1 MRLNAIKI
9 LLLVLCS
16 VPMEIAA
23 QDNNLLS
30 YFYAK
35 QIGDSVVLS
44 FEMRAGV
51 TCEGISIQRRVGDES
66 LDYIGVISGVC
77 GNEEY
82 AESYIFI
89 DDNPIKNKRLYYRL
103 ILNGI
108 GFSDEIEVFV
118 PDYLDDGYVLAIEP
132 NSQNW
137 AIYFRNPLDNEVTL
151 ELYNSSGQSVT
162 TLSSN
167 LTYFVLPEWI
177 LRNELYFF
185 RLSIK
190 GRESQIMGKFFLN

>member
-1 MRLNAIKI
+1 MLSSFLHIALI
-9 LLLVLCS
+9 LMCLLPIRIS
-16 VPMEIAA
+16 A
-23 QDNNLLS
+23 QENNLLS
-30 YFYAK
+30 FFYAK

-51 TCEGISIQRRVGDES
+51 TCDGIGIQRRVDEES

-82 AESYIFI
+82 AESYIFV

-108 GFSDEIEVFV
+108 GFSQEIEVFV
-118 PDYLDDGYVLAIEP
+118 PEYLSAGYTLAIEP
-132 NSQNW
+132 NSQRW
-137 AIYFRNPLDNEVTL
+137 AIYFRNSTDNEVLL
-151 ELYNSSGQSVT
+151 EINNSSGQLVN
-162 TLSSN
+162 TLSTTMN
-167 LTYFVLPEWI
+167 YLLLPEWI

-190 GRESQIMGKFFLN
+190 GKESQIFGKFFLE